1 MTAPVDTARVEALS
15 PSGEGA
21 SVARTN
27 PLAIASLVSAFVLP
41 IAAIVLGHLALGQV
55 ARSGEQG
62 RGLAIAALVLG
73 YGAIALHAALVLG
86 CVAFLVAVSAMH
98 IGFAGAVAP

>member
-1 MTAPVDTARVEALS
+1 VTSPVDTASIEAPSASVEA
-15 PSGEGA
+15 A

-27 PLAIASLVSAFVLP
+27 PLAIASLVSVFFVP

-62 RGLAIAALVLG
+62 RGLAIAALVLA
-73 YGAIALHAALVLG
+73 YGSIAVLAALVLG
-86 CVAFLVAVSAMH
+86 CVAFLLAISATH

>member
-1 MTAPVDTARVEALS
+1 MTSPVETGRLEAS
-15 PSGEGA
+15 FPSGQGA
-21 SVARTN
+21 SVERTN
-27 PLAIASLVSAFVLP
+27 PLAIASLVSAFFLP

-73 YGAIALHAALVLG
+73 YGTIALLGALVLG
-86 CVAFLVAVSAMH
+86 CVAFLVAISAMP

>member
-1 MTAPVDTARVEALS
+1 MTSVDSRSASAPA

-21 SVARTN
+21 SVAPTN
-27 PLAIASLVSAFVLP
+27 PLAVASLVSAFFMP

-62 RGLAIAALVLG
+62 RGLAVAALVLG
-73 YGAIALHAALVLG
+73 YGAIALLAALVLG
-86 CVAFLVAVSAMH
+86 SVAFLLVISATH

>member
-1 MTAPVDTARVEALS
+1 VTSPVDTARFEAPF
-15 PSGEGA
+15 PSAEGA

-27 PLAIASLVSAFVLP
+27 PLAIASLVSAFFLP

-62 RGLAIAALVLG
+62 RGLAVTALALG
-73 YGAIALHAALVLG
+73 YGSIALLAALVLG
-86 CVAFLVAVSAMH
+86 CVAFLLVISASH